1 MKYILPILFFIIII
15 TTSCSTQNEKDND
28 QNLSEEI
35 ELSEDLKA
43 EEMLKRDKERYDS
56 MKNAQLPEQE

>member
-1 MKYILPILFFIIII
+1 MKYIIPIFFIIII

-28 QNLSEEI
+28 QNISEEI

-43 EEMLKRDKERYDS
+43 EEMLQRDKERYDS

>member
-1 MKYILPILFFIIII
+1 MKYILPILFFIII
-15 TTSCSTQNEKDND
+15 TSCSTQNEKDHD

>member
-1 MKYILPILFFIIII
+1 MKYIIPIFFIIII

-43 EEMLKRDKERYDS
+43 EEMLQRDKKRYDS
-56 MKNAQLPEQE
+56 MKNAQLNQ

>member
-1 MKYILPILFFIIII
+1 MKYIIPIFFIIII

-28 QNLSEEI
+28 KNLSEEI

-43 EEMLKRDKERYDS
+43 EEMLQRYKERYDS
-56 MKNAQLPEQE
+56 MKNAQLNQ

>member
-1 MKYILPILFFIIII
+1 MKYILLILVIIII
-15 TTSCSTQNEKDND
+15 TTSCSTKEGND
-28 QNLSEEI
+28 QNLSEEV

>member
-1 MKYILPILFFIIII
+1 MKYILPILFIII
-15 TTSCSTQNEKDND
+15 TSCSTKNEDDND

-43 EEMLKRDKERYDS
+43 DEMLKRDTERYDS
-56 MKNAQLPEQE
+56 MKKAQLNQQK

>member
-1 MKYILPILFFIIII
+1 MKYIIPIFFIIII

-28 QNLSEEI
+28 KNLSEEI

-43 EEMLKRDKERYDS
+43 QEMLKRDKERYDS

>member
-15 TTSCSTQNEKDND
+15 TTSCFTQNEKDND
-28 QNLSEEI
+28 KNLSEEI

-56 MKNAQLPEQE
+56 MKNAQLNQ

>member
-1 MKYILPILFFIIII
+1 MKHILPILFIILII
-15 TTSCSTQNEKDND
+15 SGCSNNIEDNND
-28 QNLSEEI
+28 QNINKEI

-56 MKNAQLPEQE
+56 MKQAQLNQ

>member
-1 MKYILPILFFIIII
+1 MKYIIPIFFIIII

-28 QNLSEEI
+28 QNISEEI

-43 EEMLKRDKERYDS
+43 EEMLQRDKERYDS
-56 MKNAQLPEQE
+56 MKNAQLNQ

>member
-1 MKYILPILFFIIII
+1 MKYILPILFFII

-43 EEMLKRDKERYDS
+43 EEMLQRDKERYDS
-56 MKNAQLPEQE
+56 MKNAQLNQ